1 MKISKD
7 TKIRAMKVA
16 LERAKVWFESFGYNA
31 YGIDVKDGLKD
42 HTEILEEIEC
52 ALEIEAKEEK

>member
-16 LERAKVWFESFGYNA
+16 LERAKEWFENFRFNV
-31 YGIDVKDGLKD
+31 YGVAVCDDFED
-42 HTEILEEIEC
+42 HTEILEDLKC
-52 ALEIEAKEEK
+52 ALEISEKEEK